1 MSILKE
7 NQVYRQR
14 RKSDHATGEQGIST
28 TNTPQTRVCVS
39 SAPFNHPPNISDFHK
54 SIMYVFNVGESK
66 CTLYGSLNCYVNQGA
81 GQEVV
86 RESRPLVF
94 DACKYSEHMPTVVT
108 RTNRMYTQKVVV
120 RERLLSN
127 AYLVQTSQAFK
138 IKLGRSFVCGSD
150 S

>member
-1 MSILKE
+1 MGRS
-7 NQVYRQR
+7 
-14 RKSDHATGEQGIST
+14 
-28 TNTPQTRVCVS
+28 
-39 SAPFNHPPNISDFHK
+39 
-54 SIMYVFNVGESK
+54 
-66 CTLYGSLNCYVNQGA
+66 NCYVNQGA
-81 GQEVV
+81 GHEVV

-108 RTNRMYTQKVVV
+108 RPNHMYTQKVVV

-150 S
+150 SCWCFGCAELSSDPEDTKVVS